1 MGNLTS
7 ISIFGFWANW
17 TPFFFVG
24 VLCVI
29 ILYFLICGK
38 WYKDIPGGRPLR
50 KGEATLFVILM
61 LTIYILEGGPIDL
74 LSHIIFSFHMLQM
87 ALLFLI
93 VVPLLYFAI
102 PEYIIKYVEELPVI
116 NKIVKLFTK
125 PILAIFL
132 FNGLFSVYHIP
143 LVLDTLKQDLVL
155 HELYTIILFI
165 SAWFMWHPIFNKH
178 IPEELHMSN
187 IKKILYIFFIGVLL
201 TPSCGLIIFSGT
213 AMYETYT
220 SGKAWLGAMTLCVPA
235 DTLNTVVQGT
245 GLSGPE
251 YFTNFTPLE
260 DQQTG
265 GVIMKVM
272 QEIVFGIY
280 LYIIFMRWFRYERK
294 NEKQIT
300 EDSLRKLQEQKALY
314 NQFR

>member
-1 MGNLTS
+1 MGDITS

-24 VLCVI
+24 VLSVI

-61 LTIYILEGGPIDL
+61 LFIYLLEGGPIDL

-87 ALLFLI
+87 AFLFLLI
-93 VVPLLYFAI
+93 VPMLYFAI
-102 PEYIIKYVEELPVI
+102 PEYIVKYVEELPVI
-116 NKIVKLFTK
+116 KSIVKVFTQ
-125 PILAIFL
+125 PILAIIL

-143 LVLDTLKQDLVL
+143 LVLDTLKQDVIL
-155 HELYTIILFI
+155 HELYSILLFI

-178 IPEELHMSN
+178 IPEKEQMPN
-187 IKKILYIFFIGVLL
+187 IKKIIYIFFIGVLL
-201 TPSCGLIIFSGT
+201 TPSCALIIFSND
-213 AMYETYT
+213 AFYNTYT
-220 SGKAWLGAMTLCVPA
+220 SGEAWMGAMALCVPV
-235 DTLNTVVQGT
+235 DTLNSVVQGT
-245 GLSGPE
+245 GISGPE
-251 YFTNFTPLE
+251 YFTSFSPLE

-265 GVIMKVM
+265 GVIMKVF

-280 LYIIFMRWFRYERK
+280 LYIIFMRWFKYERK
-294 NEKQIT
+294 NEQQIT
-300 EDSLRKLQEQKALY
+300 EDSLKKLQEQKALY
-314 NQFR
+314 KQFR